1 MIINKIKLTNFG
13 IFHGQHTI
21 NVEPKNGKPVILFGA
36 LNGSGKTTLLE
47 GIQIALYGQSARI
60 GFRGKKHYLDYLKS
74 LINNY
79 ADQKEGAS
87 IEIEFSANIDSK
99 KEIFELKRSWYI
111 DTDKNVVLENSSI
124 RNEKIFNGEETE
136 NVNEFIEDLMPSQIS
151 NLFFFDGE
159 KIETLAEPSKSK
171 SIIQNGIYSLLGIH
185 DIDNLI
191 KTLQIYEK
199 KKLTDNKIYENQ
211 DIQKFDSIIMDL
223 EVNIREIKQER
234 ASLRNELNTNDK
246 KIKENQHDLEKN
258 GYDLFKKREEI
269 KKESIFLKSNFDVV
283 QEQLKELSA
292 EKLGLSLVRNQIK
305 DIRNSLTKASG
316 FNISNIG
323 LLENELNEISKAFSD
338 DVKLKGFMDKRLSD
352 LNTIIN
358 DVPFDIDEASI
369 PNEQFFTDNEHKC
382 KNILNDYDEICNKL
396 ETNER
401 KLAAIPEEEKLQPL
415 IEQENIL
422 IAEKDE
428 LEIKDKILLK
438 KLDELQKGLEKNRQE
453 RENITKAYAD
463 SIIESDME
471 KIKIS
476 QSEKSR
482 DNLKKFKAKL
492 VENKVGR
499 IESLITQ
506 SFMRLQRK
514 NNRNLIFKIN
524 LDDFSLQVNE
534 DDKLLDVSQLSA
546 GEKQLIAISI
556 LWALAQASNKTFP
569 SLIDTPLARLDSL
582 HRRNIIE
589 NYFPKTSKQV
599 LIFSTD
605 EEIIGEHYQAIKD
618 NTAHEYLI
626 EFDQGKRSSEFKEG
640 YFKKED
646 SKKENGSSKFTPY
659 IQEDMYA

>member
-1 MIINKIKLTNFG
+1 
-13 IFHGQHTI
+13 
-21 NVEPKNGKPVILFGA
+21 
-36 LNGSGKTTLLE
+36 
-47 GIQIALYGQSARI
+47 
-60 GFRGKKHYLDYLKS
+60 
-74 LINNY
+74 
-79 ADQKEGAS
+79 
-87 IEIEFSANIDSK
+87 
-99 KEIFELKRSWYI
+99 
-111 DTDKNVVLENSSI
+111 
-124 RNEKIFNGEETE
+124 
-136 NVNEFIEDLMPSQIS
+136 
-151 NLFFFDGE
+151 
-159 KIETLAEPSKSK
+159 
-171 SIIQNGIYSLLGIH
+171 
-185 DIDNLI
+185 
-191 KTLQIYEK
+191 
-199 KKLTDNKIYENQ
+199 
-211 DIQKFDSIIMDL
+211 
-223 EVNIREIKQER
+223 IKQER

-506 SFMRLQRK
+506 SFMRLQR
-514 NNRNLIFKIN
+514 
-524 LDDFSLQVNE
+524 
-534 DDKLLDVSQLSA
+534 
-546 GEKQLIAISI
+546 
-556 LWALAQASNKTFP
+556 
-569 SLIDTPLARLDSL
+569 
-582 HRRNIIE
+582 
-589 NYFPKTSKQV
+589 
-599 LIFSTD
+599 
-605 EEIIGEHYQAIKD
+605 
-618 NTAHEYLI
+618 
-626 EFDQGKRSSEFKEG
+626 
-640 YFKKED
+640 
-646 SKKENGSSKFTPY
+646 
-659 IQEDMYA
+659 

>member
-1 MIINKIKLTNFG
+1 M
-13 IFHGQHTI
+13 
-21 NVEPKNGKPVILFGA
+21 ILFGA

-99 KEIFELKRSWYI
+99 KEIFELKRSWHI

-211 DIQKFDSIIMDL
+211 DIQKFDNIIMDL
-223 EVNIREIKQER
+223 EVNIIEIKQER

-338 DVKLKGFMDKRLSD
+338 DVKLKSFMDKRLAD

-369 PNEQFFTDNEHKC
+369 PNEQFFTDNENKC

-415 IEQENIL
+415 IEQENLL

-438 KLDELQKGLEKNRQE
+438 KLGELRKDLEKNYQE
-453 RENITKAYAD
+453 REKITKAYAD
-463 SIIESDME
+463 SIIESDIE

-514 NNRNLIFKIN
+514 NNRKLIFKIN

-569 SLIDTPLARLDSL
+569 SLIDTPLARLDSH

-605 EEIIGEHYQAIKD
+605 EEIIGEHYQAIKG

-626 EFDQGKRSSEFKEG
+626 EFDQEKRSSEFKEG
-640 YFKKED
+640 YFKKEE